1 MSQNEGGHIQDTQ
14 SRIFVPCPDCGSAT
28 ELPRDGSPRAQCHEC
43 GFALV
48 SGAGASQL
56 TSV

>member
-1 MSQNEGGHIQDTQ
+1 MQDTQ

-28 ELPRDGSPRAQCHEC
+28 ELPRDGSPRARCHEC

-48 SGAGASQL
+48 SDAGASQL
-56 TSV
+56 SSV